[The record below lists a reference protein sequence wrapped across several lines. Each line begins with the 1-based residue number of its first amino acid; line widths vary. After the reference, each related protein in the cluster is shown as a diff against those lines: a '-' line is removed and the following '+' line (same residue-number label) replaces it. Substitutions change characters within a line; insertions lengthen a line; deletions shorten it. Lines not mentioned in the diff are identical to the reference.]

1 MSRNTRLWTTI
12 FVLAMVPALAHG
24 AEQLTYA
31 EEDGSIKTV
40 QVESVTKVTDKE
52 WKGLIDVG
60 GRRKAFTVPIR
71 RIVSF
76 RRGDASEINQWSK
89 LLAQGRRLYAA
100 GQLATQG
107 VVPGAEETFA
117 KIAYSTEKGTRG
129 QEDTERIETW
139 HNMYATLY
147 LIETRLEM
155 GRKGDGT
162 KLASA
167 LGAIQEFRTRT
178 QSKPPKEITVQVVDP
193 KGLQRAQNVWCWGE
207 NPLVADVDLLEAR
220 VLAAQGQADAAK
232 GVLDK
237 LIDEAKKGALS
248 PNILTDAIIL
258 KSEVEAS
265 GKASEEQ
272 ETIFRSAGVNLSSLA
287 RNQPDLFGKK
297 LLSRASNMMLL
308 RGADLLLA
316 SADQQ
321 KSTYDPPLARYTE
334 LRQTEGKSDPALAI
348 GATAGIGIC
357 LTEKGQGEAGYRAL
371 LEVVTQGYEYP
382 EQMARALY
390 YLGKAAPV
398 FAKEIDAQGGD
409 GSFLRAEAA
418 RWWAD
423 LRERYPTSDWA
434 ARAKA

>member
-1 MSRNTRLWTTI
+1 MTRSTTVRGL
-12 FVLAMVPALAHG
+12 VLVFALSPAVAVG

-40 QVESVTKVTDKE
+40 QVESVTKITDKE
-52 WKGLIDVG
+52 WKGLIDVA
-60 GRRKAFTVPIR
+60 GRRKSFTIPMR
-71 RIVSF
+71 RVVTF
-76 RRGDASEINQWSK
+76 RRGDTSEINQWSK
-89 LLAQGRRLYAA
+89 LLAHGKRLLAA

-107 VVPGAEETFA
+107 VVPGAEETFS
-117 KIAYSTEKGTRG
+117 KIAYSTEKGTKG

-155 GRKGDGT
+155 GRKGDGA
-162 KLASA
+162 KLGSA
-167 LGAIQEFRTRT
+167 LATIQEFRTRT
-178 QSKPPKEITVQVVDP
+178 QGKPPKEVQVQVVDP
-193 KGLQRAQNVWCWGE
+193 KGVQRAQNVWCWGE
-207 NPLVADVDLLEAR
+207 THLTPDVDLLEAR
-220 VLAAQGQADAAK
+220 VLAAQGQMDAAK
-232 GVLDK
+232 GVLDR
-237 LIDEAKKGALS
+237 LIDEAKKGVFS
-248 PNILTDAIIL
+248 PHLLTDAVIL
-258 KSEVEAS
+258 KSDVEAA
-265 GKASEEQ
+265 GMASEGQ
-272 ETIFRSAGVNLSSLA
+272 ETVFRAAGVNLSSLS

-297 LLSRASNMMLL
+297 VLGRASNMMLL

-316 SADQQ
+316 SAEQQ
-321 KSTYDPPLARYTE
+321 KSTYDLPLARYTE
-334 LRQTEGKSDPALAI
+334 LRQTEGKSDPVLAI

-371 LEVVTQGYEYP
+371 LEVVTQGYEHP

-409 GSFLRAEAA
+409 GGFLRAEAA

-423 LRERYPTSDWA
+423 LRERFPTSDWA